1 MYKRQAQ
8 GGAIIMVSSELPE
21 IIGISDRILVMCE
34 GHVSGE
40 LDYTEATEEKIM
52 AFASVKGGMQ
62 TA

>member
-1 MYKRQAQ
+1 
-8 GGAIIMVSSELPE
+8 MVSSELPD